1 MLLNK
6 SNRGAVLTNLA
17 LSLQDHPIDYGYFS
31 NGCEM
36 PRFVGDGMS
45 NKMRQ

>member
-6 SNRGAVLTNLA
+6 SNRGTVLTNLA
-17 LSLQDHPIDYGYFS
+17 LSLQDYPIDYGHFS
-31 NGCEM
+31 NGGEM
-36 PRFVGDGMS
+36 TQFVGDGMS